1 MSSVDDND
9 DGSTNSTDKS
19 RASNFSYIAND
30 KTTNHSN
37 AQNND
42 DKNDDHHIE
51 QNMTTGLDQDQ
62 VCVSLFSAPINIPY
76 HSFHNAFDTICQ
88 PVLLFC
94 HSAVLPFCFS
104 AVLLFCCSACT
115 SRRLQMYYI

>member
-37 AQNND
+37 AQNDD

-62 VCVSLFSAPINIPY
+62 VCVSLFSAPIIIPY
-76 HSFHNAFDTICQ
+76 RHFTMQLTPLS
-88 PVLLFC
+88 
-94 HSAVLPFCFS
+94 FS
-104 AVLLFCCSACT
+104 AVLLLCCSVCT